1 MHAVE
6 PAAWIIR
13 RSTRLN
19 QAAADIGIKR
29 SAADAKFGGGGIGSD
44 ELVGHGEIILT
55 LIISIKIDHID
66 ALQHPQGN

>member
-1 MHAVE
+1 MHAIE
-6 PAAWIIR
+6 PAPWVIP

-19 QAAADIGIKR
+19 KAAADIGVKR
-29 SAADAKFGGGGIGSD
+29 GPADSEFGGGSIGSD